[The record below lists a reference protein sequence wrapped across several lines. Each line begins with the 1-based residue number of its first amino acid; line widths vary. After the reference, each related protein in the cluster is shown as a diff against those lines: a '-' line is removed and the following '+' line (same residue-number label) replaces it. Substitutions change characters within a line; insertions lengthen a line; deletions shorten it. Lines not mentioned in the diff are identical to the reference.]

1 VFSKLAPHSPRL
13 ERTVFQIIDL
23 CFYLEANDI
32 PSQPALLLVL
42 KWGGQLTQ
50 TGKNQAEALGKV
62 KKAIIFILIYRI

>member
-1 VFSKLAPHSPRL
+1 MF
-13 ERTVFQIIDL
+13 FQIIDL
-23 CFYLEANDI
+23 CFYLDASDI

-62 KKAIIFILIYRI
+62 KKLLFLFNLSNIISSGIS